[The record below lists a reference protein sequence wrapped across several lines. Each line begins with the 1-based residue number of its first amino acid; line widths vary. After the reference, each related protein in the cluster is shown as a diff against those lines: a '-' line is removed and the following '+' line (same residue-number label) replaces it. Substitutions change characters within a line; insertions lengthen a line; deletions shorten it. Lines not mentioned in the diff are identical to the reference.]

1 MKAMS
6 RVLVLALLA
15 ALSAAGCATTQAR
28 TPERPPLE
36 VPPVPPRSIEPALPA
51 EQLPIDP
58 LASQDPPV
66 PPRGLAPVAQPTRPA
81 RSDPPKPDPARTEPP
96 PETAPP
102 PAPPLRLPQTV
113 DEGAAER
120 EIRGILE
127 RADKAL
133 AAINPARLNANAREQ
148 YDTVTRI
155 RLQAEDAI
163 KARNFV
169 YARTLAERAET
180 IAKQLAGSVK

>member
-1 MKAMS
+1 MDAMV
-6 RVLVLALLA
+6 RLLALALLC
-15 ALSAAGCATTQAR
+15 ALGAAGCATTQAR
-28 TPERPPLE
+28 APERPPLE
-36 VPPVPPRSIEPALPA
+36 VPPVPPRSIEPALVA

-58 LASQDPPV
+58 VATQDPP
-66 PPRGLAPVAQPTRPA
+66 PPRGLAPVA
-81 RSDPPKPDPARTEPP
+81 PPKPATRTEPVKPDPGKTEPP

-113 DEGAAER
+113 DEAAAER
-120 EIRGILE
+120 EIRSILE
-127 RADKAL
+127 RADKAM
-133 AAINPARLNANAREQ
+133 AAINLARLNANAREQ

-155 RLQAEDAI
+155 RQQAEDAI

-169 YARTLAERAET
+169 YARKLAESAET